1 MKINVVHGTITISVH
16 LTNRKKK
23 TTKNYEVGQVLGA
36 EIFIVKL
43 SRVLG
48 CSTHNMSCEAICRT
62 PISHSQEENKK
73 QFNQY

>member
-1 MKINVVHGTITISVH
+1 MKINVVHGTITIFVH
-16 LTNRKKK
+16 LTNRK
-23 TTKNYEVGQVLGA
+23 KNYEVGQVLGA